1 MSRYA
6 LVTGGRR
13 GIGRA
18 IVNALIADGCKVA
31 VIGKSVDACDLQE
44 EMEEK
49 YGAEVP
55 YFKCDLADENMRRVI
70 FDRVI
75 GEFGRL
81 DILVNNAGIDE
92 PGYALNQPM
101 NIWREIMSVNL
112 EAPYEL
118 SKMAFPYMCKEKW
131 GRIINIA
138 SIAGLQPAKKIA
150 AYATSKAGL
159 IMLSQCLSREW
170 ANFGITV
177 NAIAPGFIQTDMLKM
192 DTDRQ
197 AEIIERIPTGRIGR
211 PDDIAG
217 VVKFLCSVDADY
229 ITGKVITVD
238 GGWL

>member
-6 LVTGGRR
+6 IVTGGRR

-18 IVNALIADGCKVA
+18 IVNALLADGCKVA
-31 VIGKSVDACDLQE
+31 VIGKSADACDLQE

-55 YFKCDLADENMRRVI
+55 YFKCDLADADMRRVI
-70 FDRVI
+70 FERVI
-75 GEFGRL
+75 GEFGGL
-81 DILVNNAGIDE
+81 DILVNNAGVQE
-92 PGYALNQPM
+92 CGYALNQPIGVWQETM
-101 NIWREIMSVNL
+101 AINL
-112 EAPYEL
+112 EAPYEF

-138 SIAGLQPAKKIA
+138 SIAGLQPARKIA

-170 ANFGITV
+170 AGFGVTV
-177 NAIAPGFIQTDMLKM
+177 NAVAPGFVQTDMLKM
-192 DTDRQ
+192 DLERQ
-197 AEIIERIPTGRIGR
+197 AEIIDRIPTGRIGR
-211 PDDIAG
+211 PDDVAG